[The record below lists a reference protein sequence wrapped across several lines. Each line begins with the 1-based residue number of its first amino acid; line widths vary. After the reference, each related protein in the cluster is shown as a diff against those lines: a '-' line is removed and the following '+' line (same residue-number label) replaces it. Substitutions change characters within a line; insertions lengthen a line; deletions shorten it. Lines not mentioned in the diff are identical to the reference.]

1 MKIKE
6 LQGRT
11 EELEARCDLS
21 RELKELAERLE
32 EAAGNTQAQIEL
44 SKRREAGMAKLRC
57 DLEEASLDYESTL
70 SLSNI
75 RKKQAIQLTSLSEQ
89 TESLQCNKQKLEKEK
104 SEMKMEVDE
113 LTVNVESLTKS
124 KLNFEKQ
131 ARSLEDII
139 GDKAVWVPNSGTGY
153 MKADLIGD
161 GDKPGTSNV
170 LCVTVNPY
178 KWLPVYDNHV
188 VGCYKGKYCFMKC
201 IVLITCFSQEKV

>member
-11 EELEARCDLS
+11 EELEAWCDLS
-21 RELKELAERLE
+21 RELKELAERLK

-104 SEMKMEVDE
+104 SEIKMEVDE

-139 GDKAVWVPNSGTGY
+139 AEYKLKNEGVDSQLSRMSMELN
-153 MKADLIGD
+153 DLRRQIE
-161 GDKPGTSNV
+161 
-170 LCVTVNPY
+170 
-178 KWLPVYDNHV
+178 
-188 VGCYKGKYCFMKC
+188 
-201 IVLITCFSQEKV
+201 EKDYTNFQMVRNKNLLGQTNDELKRHLEEEASS

>member
-6 LQGRT
+6 LQCRT

-21 RELKELAERLE
+21 RELKELAERLK

-104 SEMKMEVDE
+104 SEIKMEVDE

-139 GDKAVWVPNSGTGY
+139 AEYKLKNEGVDSQLSRMSMELN
-153 MKADLIGD
+153 DLRRQIE
-161 GDKPGTSNV
+161 
-170 LCVTVNPY
+170 
-178 KWLPVYDNHV
+178 
-188 VGCYKGKYCFMKC
+188 
-201 IVLITCFSQEKV
+201 EKDYTNFQMVRNKNLLGQTNDELKRHLEEEASS